1 MYFDKLRT
9 RLNFLDEQ
17 DKYNLALDVKEI
29 LKSKKINDKVRPVEV
44 LKSLQNFI
52 ENKDTS
58 VKYLEVF
65 LQAID
70 EKYYND
76 YAILMIKGEKNY
88 ISDPSW
94 RDIII
99 MITSDSEVPKL
110 RKHNNNSAVLLQF
123 KNLFS
128 TLAEKCIVDDE
139 AETLENLEA
148 LNRIFR

>member
-9 RLNFLDEQ
+9 KLNFLDEH
-17 DKYNLALDVKEI
+17 DKYNLALDIKEI

-99 MITSDSEVPKL
+99 KITSDTPVPKL
-110 RKHNNNSAVLLQF
+110 SKHNNNSAVLLQF

-128 TLAEKCIVDDE
+128 TLAERCIVDDE
-139 AETLENLEA
+139 GETLENLEA